1 MRHNIYAR
9 TFFAI
14 PFSDLTLLIIFGI
27 SLYML
32 TIVSSLDN
40 TDPIIQPR
48 LEEYHKRDLSF
59 VLSVIAQIGPL

>member
-1 MRHNIYAR
+1 VQ

-27 SLYML
+27 SLYIL
-32 TIVSSLDN
+32 TIVSSFDN
-40 TDPIIQPR
+40 TDPMIQPK
-48 LEEYHKRDLSF
+48 LEEYRNRGLSF